1 MTPQQLENRQLETRV
16 TALEAELSQVKKLLS
31 SFPQI
36 ETVNPTWMKY
46 AGMFKDD
53 LDFLE
58 VMREIRAEKDS
69 DDESEVDP
77 SYYILNEIL
86 LPFYANPFSTPDR
99 KN

>member
-16 TALEAELSQVKKLLS
+16 TALEAELGQVKKLLS

-36 ETVNPTWMKY
+36 ETVDPTWMKY

-53 LDFLE
+53 VDFLE
-58 VMREIRAEKDS
+58 VMQEIRAERDS

-77 SYYILNEIL
+77 SYY
-86 LPFYANPFSTPDR
+86 S
-99 KN
+99 